1 MTMIQS
7 ETPYWQPAPRAPA
20 PFTPN
25 SVFSD
30 PTYSHCTA
38 ADFRCPLSYA
48 LIAKRC
54 SNVYLYGAGMYNF
67 FNSEFCFTIS
77 SNVIESNVKN
87 TF

>member
-25 SVFSD
+25 NVFSD
-30 PTYSHCTA
+30 PTYSHCSA

-54 SNVYLYGAGMYNF
+54 SNIYLYGAGMYNF
-67 FNSEFCFTIS
+67 FNSEFYLKEKTFFDQS
-77 SNVIESNVKN
+77 SD
-87 TF
+87 